1 MPKLRRPPAA
11 ELNELSHAEKD
22 ALIMKLFDLLEGLEK
37 RLAELEQKAEKTSRN
52 SSQPPSSDGLKRQ
65 AAEPRQA
72 GAKPNGG
79 QPGHVGVTRDWTATP
94 DEVEEIRPSGT
105 CRCGLPLADQPGV
118 IGERRQQIEIPE
130 PKAQVIEYRQV
141 VVTCACG
148 CEHRRAFPFGVTPH
162 VSYGPRLKAYAVGLV
177 DGHFVAL
184 GRTAE
189 IIADQYGV
197 RPSDGTIQR
206 WVGQA
211 AVALR
216 PAYEAIRQAVIG
228 AAVVHFDESGV
239 RVTGRT
245 QWLHVAGTTEWA
257 FYTIHPKRGLEAMTA
272 AGMLP
277 SFAGHAVHD
286 HWAPY
291 FHFTQATHSLCSAHL
306 LRELRYFEEAT
317 GGHHWPV
324 RLRGIL
330 VDGKKAVEAARA
342 EGHSAVDAETRE
354 RLLAEYDRWVTLGL
368 YVFPER
374 PKAPGQKGRAKQQPA
389 TNLLRRLRD
398 FRTEIWRFL
407 HDFRIPFDNNLAERL
422 VRPVKVKLKVA
433 GGFRAVGGS
442 ESFCILRSIWQTNK
456 LQGIN
461 PFQTLRVAFA
471 GAE

>member
-1 MPKLRRPPAA
+1 MPKLRRPTQA
-11 ELNELSHAEKD
+11 ELDQMSHAEKD

-37 RLAELEQKAEKTSRN
+37 RLAEVERKVEKTSRN
-52 SSQPPSSDGLKRQ
+52 SSRPPSSDGLQRQ
-65 AAEPRQA
+65 AAQPRQS

-79 QPGHVGVTRDWTATP
+79 QPGHVGVTREWTETP
-94 DEVEEIRPSGT
+94 DEVKELWPLGT
-105 CRCGLPLADQPGV
+105 CGCGLPLADQPGA

-141 VVTCACG
+141 VVTCTCG
-148 CEHRRAFPFGVTPH
+148 CAHRGVFPFGVTPH

-184 GRTAE
+184 VRTAE

-197 RPSDGTIQR
+197 RPSDGTIQK
-206 WVGQA
+206 WIGQA
-211 AVALR
+211 ADALR
-216 PAYEAIRQAVIG
+216 PAYDGIRQGVIE
-228 AAVVHFDESGV
+228 AAVAHFDESGV
-239 RVTGRT
+239 RVKGHT
-245 QWLHVAGTTEWA
+245 QWLHVAGTTDLA
-257 FYTIHPKRGLEAMTA
+257 FYTIHPKRGVEAMTA
-272 AGMLP
+272 AGVLP
-277 SFAGHAVHD
+277 EFKGHAVHD
-286 HWAPY
+286 HWVPY

-317 GGHHWPV
+317 DGHRWPV
-324 RLRGIL
+324 RLREIL

-342 EGHSAVDAETRE
+342 EGHSTADAETRE

-368 YVFPER
+368 GVFPER
-374 PKAPGQKGRAKQQPA
+374 PKAPGQKGRPKQEPA

-407 HDFRIPFDNNLAERL
+407 HDFRVPFDNNLAERL
-422 VRPVKVKLKVA
+422 VRPVKVKLKVS

-442 ESFCILRSIWQTNK
+442 ESFCILRSVWQTNK

-461 PFQTLRVAFA
+461 PFQTLRLAFA

>member
-1 MPKLRRPPAA
+1 MPKLRRPTQA
-11 ELNELSHAEKD
+11 ELNQMSHAEKD

-37 RLAELEQKAEKTSRN
+37 RLAEVERKVEKTSRN
-52 SSQPPSSDGLKRQ
+52 SSRPPSSDGLKRQ
-65 AAEPRQA
+65 AAQPRQP

-79 QPGHVGVTRDWTATP
+79 QPGHVGVTRAWTEKP
-94 DEVEEIRPSGT
+94 DAVEELRPLST
-105 CRCGLPLADQPGV
+105 CDCGLPLADQPGV

-130 PKAQVIEYRQV
+130 PKAQVIEYRQM

-148 CEHRRAFPFGVTPH
+148 CEHRGEFPFGVAPH

-197 RPSDGTIQR
+197 RPSDGTIQK

-211 AVALR
+211 AGALR
-216 PAYEAIRQAVIG
+216 PTYEGIREGVI
-228 AAVVHFDESGV
+228 AADVAHFDESGV
-239 RVTGRT
+239 RVRGHT

-257 FYTIHPKRGLEAMTA
+257 FYTIHPRRGLEAMTA
-272 AGMLP
+272 AGILP

-317 GGHHWPV
+317 DGHRWPV
-324 RLRGIL
+324 RLREIL
-330 VDGKKAVEAARA
+330 VNGKKAVDAARA
-342 EGHSAVDAETRE
+342 EGRSAVDAETRE
-354 RLLAEYDRWVTLGL
+354 RLLAEYDGWVILGL
-368 YVFPER
+368 SVFPER
-374 PKAPGQKGRAKQQPA
+374 PKTPGQKGRPKQEPA

-407 HDFRIPFDNNLAERL
+407 HDFRVPFDNNLAERL

-442 ESFCILRSIWQTNK
+442 ESFCILRSVWQTNK

-461 PFQTLRVAFA
+461 PFQTLRFAFA
-471 GAE
+471 GAK

>member
-1 MPKLRRPPAA
+1 MPKVRRPTPA
-11 ELNELSHAEKD
+11 ELKQMSHAEKD

-37 RLAELEQKAEKTSRN
+37 RLAEVERKVQKTSRN
-52 SSQPPSSDGLKRQ
+52 SSRPPSSDGLKRQ
-65 AAEPRQA
+65 AAEPRQP
-72 GAKPNGG
+72 GAKSNGG
-79 QPGHVGVTRDWTATP
+79 QPGHVGVTREWTETP
-94 DEVEEIRPSGT
+94 DVVEELRPLGT
-105 CRCGLPLADQPGV
+105 CGCGLPLADQPGV

-148 CEHRRAFPFGVTPH
+148 CAHRGAFPFGVTPH

-197 RPSDGTIQR
+197 RPSAGTIQK
-206 WVGQA
+206 WIGQA
-211 AVALR
+211 AAALQ
-216 PAYEAIRQAVIG
+216 PAHEGIRQAVIE

-239 RVTGRT
+239 RVTGHT
-245 QWLHVAGTTEWA
+245 HWLHVAGTTDLA

-272 AGMLP
+272 AGILP
-277 SFAGHAVHD
+277 VFTGQAVHD

-291 FHFTQATHSLCSAHL
+291 FHFTHASHSLCSAHL

-317 GGHHWPV
+317 DGHRWPV
-324 RLRGIL
+324 RLREIL
-330 VDGKKAVEAARA
+330 VDGKKAVDAARA

-354 RLLAEYDRWVTLGL
+354 RLFADYDRWVTLGL
-368 YVFPER
+368 WVFPEQ
-374 PKAPGQKGRAKQQPA
+374 PKAPGQKGRPKQNPA

-407 HDFRIPFDNNLAERL
+407 HDFRVPFDNNLAERL

-442 ESFCILRSIWQTNK
+442 ASFCILRSIWQTNK

-461 PFQTLRVAFA
+461 PFQTLRLAFA
-471 GAE
+471 GGE